1 MQNPHLC
8 PLIRYKSNKPKIKF
22 KNNSRKIF
30 SKIFSKKNI
39 NIKMKVALMKKKAPY
54 IIKKTQMKINYYK

>member
-1 MQNPHLC
+1 MKNPRLC
-8 PLIRYKSNKPKIKF
+8 LLIRYKSNKPKIKF

-39 NIKMKVALMKKKAPY
+39 NIKMKVALMKKKILY
-54 IIKKTQMKINYYK
+54 IKEKIKMKINY